1 MGKCEGWQGAR
12 VFVASSTSG
21 LSASTKPHEK
31 EAIWKPF
38 GEWVKARRME
48 RVAEKKEDDV
58 KRNLPQ
64 MSEPLP

>member
-1 MGKCEGWQGAR
+1 

-58 KRNLPQ
+58 KE
-64 MSEPLP
+64 EPASNE